1 MKPHSILLTG
11 LTMML
16 LAVAIGAF
24 GAHAL
29 KAIILPEL
37 LPVWKTAS
45 QYHYYHALGLTAL
58 GLWAQQHASAK
69 LTTTVAYCFIFGI
82 LLFSGSLYV
91 LAVSGL
97 RWLGMITPVGG
108 VLFLAGWSSWVVA
121 VIKHT
126 RTAAAA
132 TED

>member
-1 MKPHSILLTG
+1 MKPRSILLTG
-11 LTMML
+11 LALML
-16 LAVAIGAF
+16 LAIVLGAF

-29 KAIILPEL
+29 KAIILPAL
-37 LPVWKTAS
+37 LPIWKTAS
-45 QYHYYHALGLTAL
+45 QYHFYHALGLIAL
-58 GLWAQQHASAK
+58 GLWAQQHASAR
-69 LTTTVAYCFIFGI
+69 LTTTAAYCFILGF

-108 VLFLAGWSSWVVA
+108 MFFLVGWISWIVA

-126 RTAAAA
+126 G
-132 TED
+132 TEADTEE